1 MPISFGEFVL
11 DSSRRELRRGT
22 QPARISPKALQLLEL
37 LVAER
42 SRAVSR
48 DEIRAK
54 LWQGAAVSGASVA
67 RLVNEVRAA
76 LGDDARRPRFL
87 RTVHGFG
94 YAFVE
99 QAAAEP
105 SWPSSSS
112 CRLASGR
119 RRYPLFEGENLLGRA
134 PDVGV
139 MIESTRAS
147 RRHARIV
154 VLGERV
160 TLEDLRSRNGTFLN
174 GRRIEAAADLSD
186 GDTIEIGPV
195 AMVFERTPSRL
206 DTTESG

>member
-1 MPISFGEFVL
+1 VPISFGDFVL
-11 DSSRRELRRGT
+11 DSSRRELRRGAL
-22 QPARISPKALQLLEL
+22 PARISPKALQLLEL

-48 DEIRAK
+48 DEIHAR
-54 LWQGAAVSGASVA
+54 LWQGVSVSGASVA

-76 LGDDARRPRFL
+76 LGDDARRPRYV

-94 YAFVE
+94 YAFVDPPADE
-99 QAAAEP
+99 AP
-105 SWPSSSS
+105 WPGSSS

-119 RRYPLFEGENLLGRA
+119 RRFPLLAGENVLGRA
-134 PDVGV
+134 PDVEV

-154 VLGERV
+154 VAGDRV

-174 GRRIEAAADLSD
+174 GLRIEAATDLSD